1 MIFNA
6 NLQHLVKHFPIFVEL
21 LHNFKLKITF
31 NSQIHQFN
39 NRLKS
44 YKIRLFILSKFIK
57 VYKNNFIF
65 DV

>member
-31 NSQIHQFN
+31 SPQIHQFN
-39 NRLKS
+39 NRLKHMQS
-44 YKIRLFILSKFIK
+44 YKLTIIT
-57 VYKNNFIF
+57 
-65 DV
+65 

>member
-31 NSQIHQFN
+31 NSQTYQFN
-39 NRLKS
+39 NRLKHIQS
-44 YKIRLFILSKFIK
+44 YKLTIIT
-57 VYKNNFIF
+57 
-65 DV
+65 

>member
-39 NRLKS
+39 NKLKHIQA
-44 YKIRLFILSKFIK
+44 YKLIIITQT
-57 VYKNNFIF
+57 NIHI
-65 DV
+65 

>member
-31 NSQIHQFN
+31 NSQTHQFN
-39 NRLKS
+39 NRLKHIQP
-44 YKIRLFILSKFIK
+44 YKLTIITQTDIH
-57 VYKNNFIF
+57 I
-65 DV
+65 

>member
-31 NSQIHQFN
+31 NSQTHQFN
-39 NRLKS
+39 NRLKHIQP
-44 YKIRLFILSKFIK
+44 YKLTIIT
-57 VYKNNFIF
+57 
-65 DV
+65 

>member
-39 NRLKS
+39 NRLKHMQP
-44 YKIRLFILSKFIK
+44 YKLTIITRTDIHI
-57 VYKNNFIF
+57 
-65 DV
+65 

>member
-31 NSQIHQFN
+31 NSQTHQFN
-39 NRLKS
+39 NRLK
-44 YKIRLFILSKFIK
+44 YIQPHKLTIITWTDIH
-57 VYKNNFIF
+57 I
-65 DV
+65 